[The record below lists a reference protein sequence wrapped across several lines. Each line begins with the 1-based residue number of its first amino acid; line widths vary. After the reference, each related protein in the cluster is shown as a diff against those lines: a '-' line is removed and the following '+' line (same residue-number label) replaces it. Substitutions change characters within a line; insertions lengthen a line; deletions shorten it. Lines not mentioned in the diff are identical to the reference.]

1 MSNQLLLKDFLYQNQ
16 LTRLSRF
23 AGQTIT
29 LTTMKKKFFLFIL
42 LITITGSAFSQENS
56 SETFVKKTAVE
67 NFNRLIIKSNIT
79 VMLIEVPS
87 EDSVRIEG
95 SKKFIEK
102 VMIIQ
107 AGKELTVR
115 SKSFTDQKKK
125 GIIYIP
131 VRLLQNMEISAAA
144 KVISYN
150 ILQSPVLNILINGDC
165 VIDLMLKGRLNIR
178 EAEGYDF
185 TYHRI
190 YEKKSSLIQN
200 KTLTINF

>member
-1 MSNQLLLKDFLYQNQ
+1 
-16 LTRLSRF
+16 
-23 AGQTIT
+23 
-29 LTTMKKKFFLFIL
+29 MKKKILLFIL
-42 LITITGSAFSQENS
+42 LITTTAYVFSQENLAK
-56 SETFVKKTAVE
+56 TFVKKIPVE
-67 NFNRLIIKSNIT
+67 SFNRLIIKSNIT
-79 VMLIEVPS
+79 VMLIEDPS

-115 SKSFTDQKKK
+115 SKSFKDQKKK

-131 VRLLQNMEISAAA
+131 VRLLQNIEISAAA

-178 EAEGYDF
+178 EAEGYNF

-190 YEKKSSLIQN
+190 YEKKQSSLVKN
-200 KTLTINF
+200 KNLNH